1 METQQQNPDEQDQ
14 NPAPETNKKGGI
26 HNNALYAASLG
37 RAATAQVSHHSSR
50 GLAQT
55 GTNVSYEG
63 ATAPGG
69 GVGSGYSSG
78 QSAAE
83 SRISSPSD
91 YDRAAVGKKH
101 GKHEDDGHSQKDGAA
116 DLNKE
121 EEPLK

>member
-1 METQQQNPDEQDQ
+1 MDTQHQNQEENEQ
-14 NPAPETNKKGGI
+14 NPAPENKKKGGI

-55 GTNVSYEG
+55 GTNISYEG
-63 ATAPGG
+63 PTAQGG

-83 SRISSPSD
+83 SRISSTSD
-91 YDRAAVGKKH
+91 YDKAAVGKKH
-101 GKHEDDGHSQKDGAA
+101 SKHEQDENPESDLTDDTNER
-116 DLNKE
+116 L
-121 EEPLK
+121 